1 MFPMKGSKILAINA
15 GSTSLKFALFSDNL
29 NETHSGSIDWAQ
41 GGPSR
46 SVFQIQDLNGNT
58 MGDTLSMADG
68 RAAAGYAVEYLAS
81 RHSIGAVGHRIVHG
95 GTRFHASQKIDAQV
109 KKAVADLC
117 DIAPLHN
124 PPALAG
130 IEAAE
135 KALPGVDQIAV
146 FDTAFF
152 ARLEPRSFLYPVP
165 YEWYETYEIRR
176 IGFHGIS
183 NAYCEKQALNMLGG
197 GCKYAI
203 IICHLGGGCSATG
216 IYGGIPIATTMGM
229 TPLEG
234 LMMGSR
240 CGSMDPGILLELLRK
255 KTITLEEMDD
265 ALNHRSG
272 LKGISGISADLTLIE
287 KAASEGNE
295 RARIAFEMFT
305 DRVRSAI
312 GALAVSMGGV
322 DALVFTD
329 RIGENSPKAREAICS
344 GLQCLSIR
352 ICKERN
358 WTCKPDADIAEP
370 DAKARI
376 FVIHTREEYMIASE
390 TRDVISK
397 HR

>member
-1 MFPMKGSKILAINA
+1 MHLMKGSKILAINA
-15 GSTSLKFALFSDNL
+15 GSTSLKFALFSDTL

-46 SVFQIQDLNGNT
+46 SIFQVQDLNGDTIRN
-58 MGDTLSMADG
+58 TLSMADG
-68 RAAAGYAVEYLAS
+68 RAAAGYVIEFLAG

-95 GTRFHASQKIDAQV
+95 GTRFHASQKIDGQV

-135 KALPGVDQIAV
+135 KALPGVEQIAV

-152 ARLEPRSFLYPVP
+152 ARMEPRAFLYPVP
-165 YEWYETYEIRR
+165 YEWYEQHGIRR

-183 NAYCEKQALNMLGG
+183 NAYCEKRALNMLGG
-197 GCKYAI
+197 DRKYAI
-203 IICHLGGGCSATG
+203 VICHLGGGCSATG
-216 IYGGIPIATTMGM
+216 IYGGTPVATTMGM

-240 CGSMDPGILLELLRK
+240 CGSIDPGILLELLRK
-255 KTITLEEMDD
+255 KIITLEAVDD

-272 LKGISGISADLTLIE
+272 LLGISGVSADLASIE
-287 KAASEGNE
+287 KAASDGNE
-295 RARIAFEMFT
+295 RAWIAFEMFT

-344 GLQCLSIR
+344 GLQCLSIS

-370 DAKARI
+370 DSKARI
-376 FVIHTREEYMIASE
+376 LVIHTREEYMIASE

-397 HR
+397 H